1 MEMHEHQSLL
11 KVVPPTTSKPMKSLV
26 IYGSTLGNTRL
37 VVKRLPELL
46 KFSVDIVDVK
56 TLADSQV
63 FHEYDLLLFFSS
75 TWGDGELQADM
86 ESFLV
91 REALRLDGKPY
102 AICELGNYYGYDDF
116 NFSTKHIQQKKQETA
131 RNNKQVEPFSM
142 DSLPYKDWVGLSRW
156 YNQNNKTKKENK
168 NKTWMSF
175 ANCGG
180 GSAGI

>member
-75 TWGDGELQADM
+75 TWGDGELQEKKTTTRRDDEQQADK

-116 NFSTKHIQQKKQETA
+116 NFGAERILQYFLEA
-131 RNNKQVEPFSM
+131 AGGIELVEPFSM

-156 YNQNNKTKKENK
+156 CDLINKTVLEN
-168 NKTWMSF
+168 
-175 ANCGG
+175 
-180 GSAGI
+180 

>member
-116 NFSTKHIQQKKQETA
+116 NFGAERILQYFLEA
-131 RNNKQVEPFSM
+131 AGGIELVEPFSM

-156 YNQNNKTKKENK
+156 CDLINKTVLEN
-168 NKTWMSF
+168 
-175 ANCGG
+175 
-180 GSAGI
+180 